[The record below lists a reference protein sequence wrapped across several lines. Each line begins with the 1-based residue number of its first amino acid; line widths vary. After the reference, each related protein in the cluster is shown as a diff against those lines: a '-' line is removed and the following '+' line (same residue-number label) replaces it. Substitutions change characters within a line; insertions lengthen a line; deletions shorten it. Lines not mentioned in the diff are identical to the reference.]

1 MQGFEEHG
9 QGDNGRGKRLAIAG
23 AVVLVAL
30 VLVYGLWAL
39 LSRPEKAERS
49 APDSAATSAPAAPTE
64 PGAPSAEPEAPS
76 EPTPARPRPKREKA
90 APAPAEHDLH
100 APPALVLR
108 VESDVPGA
116 SVFVDRRYLGTTPL
130 ETSDVTPGAHQLNV
144 SAEGQEGI
152 VRTIDVAESGPTE
165 VSVRFREVRLNL
177 SIPVVHKH
185 AMGKCEGRLVAT
197 NAGLRY
203 ETSNKGD
210 AFTLPFADVA
220 MFEIEYLEKNLKVK
234 KQGGRT
240 WNFTEPS
247 GSADALFVFHRDVT
261 KAREKLRAGSGG

>member
-1 MQGFEEHG
+1 MQGFEEQG
-9 QGDNGRGKRLAIAG
+9 QSDSGRGKRLAIAG

-30 VLVYGLWAL
+30 VMVYGLWAL
-39 LSRPEKAERS
+39 LSRPEKTEPAS
-49 APDSAATSAPAAPTE
+49 PAATVERAPAAP
-64 PGAPSAEPEAPS
+64 AEPAAGPEVPS
-76 EPTPARPRPKREKA
+76 GPTPARARPKREKA
-90 APAPAEHDLH
+90 APERAEPE
-100 APPALVLR
+100 ASPPPALVLR

-130 ETSDVTPGAHQLNV
+130 ETSDVTPGTHQLNV

-152 VRTIDVAESGPTE
+152 VRSIDVAESGPTE

-203 ETSNKGD
+203 EASNKGD
-210 AFTLPFADVA
+210 AFTLPFAAVE
-220 MFEIEYLEKNLKVK
+220 MFEIDYLEKNLKVK
-234 KQGGRT
+234 KQGGKT

-247 GSADALFVFHRDVT
+247 GNADALFVFHRDVT
-261 KAREKLRAGSGG
+261 KAREKIKAGAGG